1 MTLTLQ
7 ESHLRM
13 LQTRQS
19 CMIRGETTMMILHL
33 LRILH
38 LLLFLHRP
46 YTVISHLGNH
56 PLTNQQQVLQTLH
69 AHHLLLHLLH
79 AHQLLLCCLHHLH
92 VRHLLNLRVPPPMT
106 MQTIMLASDPIL
118 CLAIMTTLRQAA
130 ANKMVLM
137 CTRVNM
143 VDACYHCLKRVIQAV
158 LMINTQT
165 GLHLPAC

>member
-13 LQTRQS
+13 FQMRQS

-38 LLLFLHRP
+38 LLLFLHRLFV
-46 YTVISHLGNH
+46 VISHLGTH
-56 PLTNQQQVLQTLH
+56 PLTHQQALQALH

-79 AHQLLLCCLHHLH
+79 THQLLLCCLHHLH
-92 VRHLLNLRVPPPMT
+92 VPHLLRLRVPLPMT

-118 CLAIMTTLRQAA
+118 RLLGDTFLRVHRDFRAPST
-130 ANKMVLM
+130 MR
-137 CTRVNM
+137 T
-143 VDACYHCLKRVIQAV
+143 
-158 LMINTQT
+158 
-165 GLHLPAC
+165 